1 MCRLRLIKGTKG
13 LFSAAGYEISKELN
27 PEPGL
32 EHLGSIL
39 AKEDSGIDEEMLN
52 KIIELSEK

>member
-1 MCRLRLIKGTKG
+1 MSRPRLINGTKG
-13 LFSAAGYEISKELN
+13 LFSAVNYEISKELSTD
-27 PEPGL
+27 PGL
-32 EHLGSIL
+32 KHLESIM